1 MEEKTLPL
9 ELPVFVLED
18 AVLLP
23 GAVARLDTDP
33 KGAAEARKLARSAEK
48 RVVVALSAESELGV
62 QPIAALARVEGVSRD
77 GGVIV
82 AGIGRVRVLGFKE
95 AQPLPSARVEAV
107 VVPATSGTE
116 VEAWAIEARPLARD
130 LFALLPGLPDRAGHA
145 LGGTA

>member
-1 MEEKTLPL
+1 MEEKTLSL

-48 RVVVALSAESELGV
+48 RVVVALSAESELGI

-95 AQPLPSARVEAV
+95 AEPLPSARIEEVI
-107 VVPATSGTE
+107 VPAASGT
-116 VEAWAIEARPLARD
+116 
-130 LFALLPGLPDRAGHA
+130 
-145 LGGTA
+145 